1 MIAPGFAFF
10 NREAPGVPRHLWLVL
25 SDPAQDA
32 ERVVIAN
39 LSTKPGPD
47 HPGCIMA
54 PGEHP
59 GISRPSFLRCEHAR
73 IVPEAHLEALAGRG
87 LIAPTQPGSDALLNR
102 LRAALM
108 ASPHAPVGAKAILAR
123 QGCAAAGD
131 VPVPPVKGN

>member
-47 HPGCIMA
+47 APGCRVM

-73 IVPEAHLEALAGRG
+73 IVPAAQLEALADQG
-87 LIAPTQPGSDALLNR
+87 LIAPTQPGSDALLR
-102 LRAALM
+102 KLRAALT
-108 ASPHAPVGAKAILAR
+108 ASLHAPQGAKAILER
-123 QGCAAAGD
+123 QRL
-131 VPVPPVKGN
+131 

>member
-47 HPGCIMA
+47 EPGCQVM

-59 GISRPSFLRCEHAR
+59 GVSRPSYLRSEHAR
-73 IVPEAHLEALAGRG
+73 IVTAAQLERLSSEG
-87 LIAPTQPGSDALLNR
+87 LISPAHPGFDALLRR
-102 LRAALM
+102 LQAALA
-108 ASPHAPVGAKAILAR
+108 ASAHAPLGAKAILER
-123 QGCAAAGD
+123 QRG
-131 VPVPPVKGN
+131 